1 MREMIPPDEAQSM
14 LSGLALPSKT
24 AALPLT
30 GALGYVASGDVRSAH
45 DIPPFTNSA
54 MDGYAVLSSDLSA
67 VDGNNPARLKVI
79 ETVAAGGVPSRAVKP
94 GSCVQIMTGA
104 LMPAGA
110 DSVVMVER
118 TRREG
123 DDVIILDAVSPGTNV
138 REAGEDLTSGEV
150 VVKRGDELNPA
161 RIGLLAATGVSRI
174 SVYTKPKVAVIITG
188 DELIEPGSLL
198 VPGKIFN
205 SNGYILLS
213 MIREAGAVPVEFG
226 IVGDDVAALR
236 AAFTDAFSSCDVVIS
251 SGGVSAGEFD
261 YVEEAVQETGGEF
274 LFSSIRQ
281 KPGKP
286 MVAARA
292 GSTFFFGLPGN
303 PVSVMV
309 CFELYVRP
317 FLRKMMGHGS
327 FMRRWVKGSFIA
339 PYNHR
344 GARTEWVRVGID
356 REEGKYLLDPF
367 HYQGSGVISSM
378 VYADALAK
386 VPADAVVV
394 DPGEVLDVYML
405 R

>member
-1 MREMIPPDEAQSM
+1 MREMIPPEEAQSM
-14 LSGLALPSKT
+14 LFDLARPSET
-24 AALPLT
+24 TALPLK
-30 GALGYVASGDVRSAH
+30 GALGYVSSGDVHSAY

-54 MDGYAVLSSDLSA
+54 MDGYAVLSADLSGVA
-67 VDGNNPARLKVI
+67 DDKPARLKVI
-79 ETVAAGGVPSRAVKP
+79 ETVAAGGIPAREVVP
-94 GSCVQIMTGA
+94 GSCIRIMTGA
-104 LMPAGA
+104 IMPAGA

-123 DDVIILDAVSPGTNV
+123 DDVLILDAVSPGTNV
-138 REAGEDLTSGEV
+138 REAGEDLSIGDV
-150 VVKRGDELNPA
+150 VVKEGDELNPA
-161 RIGLLAATGVSRI
+161 RIGLLAATGVPRVL
-174 SVYTKPKVAVIITG
+174 VYRKPKVAVVITG
-188 DELIEPGSLL
+188 DELIDPGSLL
-198 VPGKIFN
+198 APGKIFN

-226 IVGDDVAALR
+226 IVRDDVAELR
-236 AAFTDAFSSCDVVIS
+236 TAFTEAFSSCDVVIS

-261 YVEEAVQETGGEF
+261 YVEGAVQETGGEF

-317 FLRKMMGHGS
+317 FLRKMMGFS
-327 FMRRWVKGSFIA
+327 PFLRRWVKGSFIA
-339 PYNHR
+339 SYNHT
-344 GARTEWVRVGID
+344 GSRTEWVRVKVGGG
-356 REEGKYLLDPF
+356 EGKYVLDPF

-378 VYADALAK
+378 EYADALAK
-386 VPADAVVV
+386 VPADARVV
-394 DPGEVLDVYML
+394 DPDDILDVYML